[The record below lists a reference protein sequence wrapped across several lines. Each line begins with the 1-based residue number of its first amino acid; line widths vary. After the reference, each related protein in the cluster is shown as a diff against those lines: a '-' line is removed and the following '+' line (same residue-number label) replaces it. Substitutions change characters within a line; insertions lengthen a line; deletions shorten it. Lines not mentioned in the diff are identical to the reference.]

1 MHNEQ
6 YSVKEHLSAGV
17 HGFKHFKVCSGFFC
31 LSYKLPL
38 LFPCWLI
45 SLTSSPAMHSYP
57 NYTPGRNCLWLIRTQ
72 MKAVVIPNTAL
83 IFAGFSLPLPANAL
97 KPWVM
102 SSPRCHL
109 YVP

>member
-6 YSVKEHLSAGV
+6 YSMKENVSVGV
-17 HGFKHFKVCSGFFC
+17 HGFKHFKVCSSFFC
-31 LSYKLPL
+31 LSYKSPL
-38 LFPCWLI
+38 LFACWLI

-72 MKAVVIPNTAL
+72 LKAHPHPNTAL
-83 IFAGFSLPLPANAL
+83 IFAGSSLPANAL

-102 SSPRCHL
+102 SSSRCHL

>member
-1 MHNEQ
+1 MHNVQ
-6 YSVKEHLSAGV
+6 YSMKENVSAGI

-31 LSYKLPL
+31 LSYKFPL
-38 LFPCWLI
+38 LFACWLI

-57 NYTPGRNCLWLIRTQ
+57 KYTAGRNCLWLIRTQ
-72 MKAVVIPNTAL
+72 MKAVAIPNTAL
-83 IFAGFSLPLPANAL
+83 IFAGSSLPANAL

-102 SSPRCHL
+102 SSSRCHL